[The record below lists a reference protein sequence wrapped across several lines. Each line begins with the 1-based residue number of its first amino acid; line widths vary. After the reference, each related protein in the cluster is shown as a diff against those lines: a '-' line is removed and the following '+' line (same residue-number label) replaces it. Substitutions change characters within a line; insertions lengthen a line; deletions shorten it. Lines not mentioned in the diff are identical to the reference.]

1 MLHILGILTNHIA
14 TSQLDT
20 IKSQVTGDY
29 IIRKNTKKNKIYAE
43 IGSYYTPTVNISNF
57 LDSIFKFRYWP
68 ARFNLLQIKDTR
80 KCTKLVP

>member
-14 TSQLDT
+14 TSQLNT

-43 IGSYYTPTVNISNF
+43 IGSYYTPTINISNF

-68 ARFNLLQIKDTR
+68 ARFNLNI
-80 KCTKLVP
+80 

>member
-57 LDSIFKFRYWP
+57 LDSILKFRYWP
-68 ARFNLLQIKDTR
+68 ARFNLNI
-80 KCTKLVP
+80 